1 MTLAMRVFLT
11 FLAAYVLSQFY
22 RSFLAVIAPELANEL
37 ALDPQALGN
46 LQAFW
51 ILGFVATLFPLGWA
65 LDTLGPR
72 RTVSAQ
78 MLAAVA
84 GALLFAT
91 AHSALALNIAM
102 LLIGAGCGSIY
113 MGAIYM
119 FGRIAPPQRFALL
132 CSWLLGIG
140 TAGNLLAA
148 SPLAW
153 AAQTIGWRGAMVGMA
168 AATAISA
175 LSVLML
181 IRDPVRI
188 TSHGSRGLLGG
199 ISDILRIRAL
209 WPLLPITA
217 VSYAVVLAERGLWAG
232 PYFSSVFGLEPVARG
247 HALLV
252 MAAAMSAGAMAYGPL
267 DRLLGTRKW
276 VVFGGVAITAL
287 CFAAL
292 ALPGLSLSAAIL
304 IMGLLGGF
312 GMTYGVLMAHGR
324 SFVPDHLLG
333 RGITLLNVLFI
344 GGAGV
349 LQPLSGALMKHMAE
363 APPAQAHAT
372 LHLIFAGLLVASLV
386 VYAFAKDNSPKA

>member
-22 RSFLAVIAPELANEL
+22 RSFLAVIAPELAREL

-84 GALLFAT
+84 GALLFA
-91 AHSALALNIAM
+91 AAGSAMGLNIAM

-153 AAQTIGWRGAMVGMA
+153 AAQSIGWRGAMVVMA

-175 LSVLML
+175 LSVLLL

-188 TSHGSRGLLGG
+188 TSHGSRGLFGG
-199 ISDILRIRAL
+199 IGDILRIRAL

-276 VVFGGVAITAL
+276 VVFGGVAITSL

-292 ALPGLSLSAAIL
+292 ALPGLSLSAAIV

-349 LQPLSGALMKHMAE
+349 LQPVSGALMKQMAA

-372 LHLIFAGLLVASLV
+372 LHLIFAGLLVASLF
-386 VYAFAKDNSPKA
+386 VYAFAKDNPPKA